1 MNNKP
6 IRLMKRL
13 AARLALATVIAACC
27 WACSDTDCTTANTA
41 YVNYAMY
48 GPDGRNVALTG
59 PVTVTTAGTDSVI
72 INQESNVQ
80 LMQLPL
86 RYTSTEDTFVVHLSD
101 ILFDT
106 IFVSHQNIPHFISME
121 CGTGMYFHLNQV
133 RCVRRI
139 FDSIQVVNPEV
150 TYDSNEH
157 VKIYL
162 PAN

>member
-72 INQESNVQ
+72 INR
-80 LMQLPL
+80 M
-86 RYTSTEDTFVVHLSD
+86 TEVSSITLHLSD

>member
-59 PVTVTTAGTDSVI
+59 PVTG
-72 INQESNVQ
+72 
-80 LMQLPL
+80 MQLPL